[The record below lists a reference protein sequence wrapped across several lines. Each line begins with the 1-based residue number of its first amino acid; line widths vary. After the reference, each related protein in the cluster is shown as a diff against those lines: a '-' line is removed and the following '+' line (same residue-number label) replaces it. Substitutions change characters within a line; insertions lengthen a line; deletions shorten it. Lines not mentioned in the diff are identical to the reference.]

1 MRVCARGR
9 KVESRIDVF
18 QDLKAILDHKVDINV
33 ISIIGLGQGTEA
45 KIVKRVFVWSPAGF
59 TWKANPKHARDL
71 IAWTG
76 LGAVESCSIVTGYSW
91 NDNDNEKRTG

>member
-59 TWKANPKHARDL
+59 TW
-71 IAWTG
+71 
-76 LGAVESCSIVTGYSW
+76 ESESQACA
-91 NDNDNEKRTG
+91 